1 MSWSLGASQMPSN
14 TGQADSTGKV
24 DFSGLKIKP

>member
-1 MSWSLGASQMPSN
+1 MSWSFGASQMPSN
-14 TGQADSTGKV
+14 TGQADSAGKV